1 MSAGRDWWAAVLD
14 QAFAEI
20 ATLVGEAVGG
30 PYHDGLLLY
39 DGEPVYDDGGSII
52 TPGVPSQV
60 AVRVQ
65 VDRVT
70 EAMRQAEGFL
80 ERDVRLLI
88 LGPVSLTTEP
98 NVSVSAG
105 PFAGQSFTIQTVGRD
120 PLGFGWECRARQI
133 GGL

>member
-1 MSAGRDWWAAVLD
+1 MLD

-20 ATLVGEAVGG
+20 ATLVGEAVSG
-30 PYHDGLLLY
+30 PYHDAVLLY
-39 DGEPVYDDGGSII
+39 AGTPVYDDGGSII
-52 TPGVPSQV
+52 TPGVPSEV

-65 VDRVT
+65 IDRVT

-88 LGPVSLTTEP
+88 LGPTSLTTEP
-98 NVSVSAG
+98 DVSVSAG
-105 PFAGQSFTIQTVGRD
+105 PFAGQSYTIQTAGRD

-133 GGL
+133 GGM